1 MYCFGIAFE
10 YNSKAYKVDI
20 TKESVNIVEF
30 FKDEKML
37 ARPTSHPLRSYKY
50 AFHN

>member
-1 MYCFGIAFE
+1 MYCFGIASE

-30 FKDEKML
+30 FKEWKGAGQTYITSPEKL
-37 ARPTSHPLRSYKY
+37 
-50 AFHN
+50 